1 MKKTILLVDDA
12 PIMRM
17 MLRDV
22 LEANGYEIIGE
33 AGDGGEAIEL
43 YKEFK
48 PDLVSMDII
57 MPEMDGIEGL
67 KGILEFDPDAKV
79 VMLTAID
86 QRDYLMKAI
95 RIGAVDYI
103 VKPFE
108 DDRILSAVSKVLEE
122 EVWF

>member
-17 MLRDV
+17 MLKDV
-22 LEANGYEIIGE
+22 LEANDYEIIGE
-33 AGDGGEAIEL
+33 AGNGQEAIDV
-43 YKEFK
+43 YKEVK
-48 PDLVSMDII
+48 PDLVTMDII
-57 MPEMDGIEGL
+57 MPQMDGIEAL
-67 KGILEFDPDAKV
+67 KQILGFNPEAKV

-86 QRDYLMKAI
+86 QREYLMNAI

-108 DDRILSAVSKVLEE
+108 EDRILSAVSKALEE
-122 EVWF
+122 